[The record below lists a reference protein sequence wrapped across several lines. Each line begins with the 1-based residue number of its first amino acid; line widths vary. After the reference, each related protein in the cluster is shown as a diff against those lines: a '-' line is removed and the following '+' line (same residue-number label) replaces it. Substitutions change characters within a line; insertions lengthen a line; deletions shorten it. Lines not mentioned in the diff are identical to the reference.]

1 MTRHLDDMAETY
13 PGAQRPCNAI
23 AIGEDRSRASEAK
36 EIC

>member
-1 MTRHLDDMAETY
+1 MAEMH

-23 AIGEDRSRASEAK
+23 AIDEDRSRASEAK